1 MLQKGA
7 LRILIIVLAILF
19 LLSPV
24 LAGAAS
30 KRASE
35 FRQIQRLRHTTWHWQ
50 KIMGVAK
57 TPVSHRVLRASSSR
71 YRRWVLRLWQERA
84 ESTRRRAWS
93 VPHKAQWLCIHRG
106 EGGWTAHT
114 GNGYY
119 GGLQMDLSFQRT
131 YGGYLLRTKGTAD
144 NWSPNEQ
151 MWVAE
156 RAFES
161 GRGFYPWPNTARACG
176 LI

>member
-1 MLQKGA
+1 M
-7 LRILIIVLAILF
+7 
-19 LLSPV
+19 
-24 LAGAAS
+24 
-30 KRASE
+30 
-35 FRQIQRLRHTTWHWQ
+35 TWHWQ
-50 KIMGVAK
+50 SVMGVEK
-57 TPVSHRVLRASSSR
+57 TSAHHSVLRVFSSR
-71 YRRWVLRLWQERA
+71 YRHWVLKLWQKRA
-84 ESTRRRAWS
+84 THARQKVRR

-106 EGGWTAHT
+106 EGGWNAHT

-119 GGLQMDLSFQRT
+119 GGLQMDLSFQRS

-144 NWSPNEQ
+144 NWSPREQ